1 MWRKQSSEFERLLKT
16 TTKIQDIFKIVQ
28 TMYSVLDLG
37 SVSDWVKIWLKPIRI
52 TTQIMLG

>member
-28 TMYSVLDLG
+28 TVYIVPRSG
-37 SVSDWVKIWLKPIRI
+37 
-52 TTQIMLG
+52 